1 MYDRLDD
8 MPVFDRHPAKISA
21 THYNHVKLALKRLGN
36 EIRLTIPKLKVLDLI
51 LQEDAWIIVDRV
63 HNDVPIAAWTEFQ
76 TDHRDNL
83 HEDID
88 CLLKI
93 YHMNAE
99 LILDRTLEAMEML
112 LGEELTDMLPDDTS
126 DVIEFKTDHD

>member
-36 EIRLTIPKLKVLDLI
+36 EIRLTIPKLKTLDLI
-51 LQEDAWIIVDRV
+51 LQNDAWIIVDRV
-63 HNDVPIAAWTEFQ
+63 LNDVPIAAWTEFQ
-76 TDHRDNL
+76 IEQRDNL

-88 CLLKI
+88 CLLKL

-112 LGEELTDMLPDDTS
+112 LGEELSEMLPDDVS
-126 DVIEFKTDHD
+126 DVIDFKPNQD

>member
-21 THYNHVKLALKRLGN
+21 THFNHVKLALKRLGN
-36 EIRLTIPKLKVLDLI
+36 EIRLTIPKLKTLDLI
-51 LQEDAWIIVDRV
+51 LQNDAWIIVDRAL
-63 HNDVPIAAWTEFQ
+63 NDVPIAAWTEFQ
-76 TDHRDNL
+76 IEQRDNL

-88 CLLKI
+88 CLLKL

-112 LGEELTDMLPDDTS
+112 LGEELADMLPDDVS
-126 DVIEFKTDHD
+126 DVIEFKIDHD

>member
-21 THYNHVKLALKRLGN
+21 THYNHVKLALKRLGD
-36 EIRLTIPKLKVLDLI
+36 EIRLAIPKLKTLDLI
-51 LQEDAWIIVDRV
+51 LQNDAWIIVDRV
-63 HNDVPIAAWTEFQ
+63 LNDVPIAAWTEFQ
-76 TDHRDNL
+76 IEHRDNL

-88 CLLKI
+88 CLLKL

-99 LILDRTLEAMEML
+99 LILDRTLEAMELM
-112 LGEELTDMLPDDTS
+112 LGEELPEMLPEDVS
-126 DVIEFKTDHD
+126 DVIDFKPKDD

>member
-36 EIRLTIPKLKVLDLI
+36 EIRLTIPKLKTLDLI
-51 LQEDAWIIVDRV
+51 LQDDAWIIVDRV
-63 HNDVPIAAWTEFQ
+63 LNDVPIAAWTEFQ
-76 TDHRDNL
+76 IEQRDNL

-88 CLLKI
+88 CLLKL

-112 LGEELTDMLPDDTS
+112 LGEELSEMLPDDVS
-126 DVIEFKTDHD
+126 DVIDFKPNQD